1 MSNTQKEFT
10 IMKYTA
16 LFNSRTLM
24 ALTLGVLLIGTTAC
38 KDDDT
43 PDEGPVTEPVTVEPT
58 FTATVKSV
66 ENGLN
71 PDWSPVYNVGV
82 YMIGHGETFA
92 AQNVV
97 EGCDNVAYTVSTD
110 GILTPKEPD
119 RKIAMPAEG
128 SFDFVAY
135 YPWKQ
140 GAESDDEDRINGDL
154 YPVDLSQ
161 QDYLPGIDLLWCR
174 ASKGYTAAQPAVALE
189 FSHVLAQLRLQI
201 VKGAGISESDLDGIS
216 LMIKNV
222 YRTAYFSLRDGTLT
236 YTGQPGD
243 LLLEGASTDNTF
255 TTIMLPSTEVPQ
267 SDRQATI
274 VVPALSKS
282 FTWDIPAD
290 YELVAG
296 KCTVSRI
303 EVDRDGIRVL
313 SNEIVD
319 WTGGE
324 GLPDYE
330 GDFSAG
336 LALPNSY
343 IVRPDQTVEI
353 PVAKAYAVWNTNTL
367 LQSSGISIPKE
378 LKPMIVWQDYYYEAP
393 NYNDKTMI
401 VSNEELR
408 LVGSG
413 EEAKIVVTVPAEKQT
428 GGQTLPLKG
437 NIVVGLSDMS
447 GKFYWSW
454 HLWVVDYDPAQPEN
468 QYVSNGVTFMSRNL
482 GDLTGGAVDG
492 YSAPCLYQWG
502 RKDPLAGNNWSEY
515 PWMAG
520 YVYDGV
526 GKTSTSSMP
535 STCSTDA
542 TANMVSSIQSPL
554 KGLKDV
560 YGAPNYRY
568 TYDWLSDVPGLASD
582 RWCNEDGTKSPF
594 DPCPE
599 GWRVP
604 VSGIDAQSP
613 WNDVTMSSWEHGL
626 RTDNAYYQA
635 VGYFSGSMMADY
647 DSHGYYWSATMDPS
661 TGQAYGFDFTQTAIK
676 PSALIRAY
684 YACPVR
690 CVKE

>member
-1 MSNTQKEFT
+1 M
-10 IMKYTA
+10 I
-16 LFNSRTLM
+16 
-24 ALTLGVLLIGTTAC
+24 
-38 KDDDT
+38 
-43 PDEGPVTEPVTVEPT
+43 
-58 FTATVKSV
+58 SV
-66 ENGLN
+66 A
-71 PDWSPVYNVGV
+71 
-82 YMIGHGETFA
+82 I
-92 AQNVV
+92 
-97 EGCDNVAYTVSTD
+97 
-110 GILTPKEPD
+110 
-119 RKIAMPAEG
+119 
-128 SFDFVAY
+128 
-135 YPWKQ
+135 
-140 GAESDDEDRINGDL
+140 
-154 YPVDLSQ
+154 
-161 QDYLPGIDLLWCR
+161 
-174 ASKGYTAAQPAVALE
+174 
-189 FSHVLAQLRLQI
+189 
-201 VKGAGISESDLDGIS
+201 
-216 LMIKNV
+216 
-222 YRTAYFSLRDGTLT
+222 
-236 YTGQPGD
+236 
-243 LLLEGASTDNTF
+243 
-255 TTIMLPSTEVPQ
+255 
-267 SDRQATI
+267 
-274 VVPALSKS
+274 
-282 FTWDIPAD
+282 
-290 YELVAG
+290 
-296 KCTVSRI
+296 
-303 EVDRDGIRVL
+303 VDRDGIRVL

-343 IVRPDQTVEI
+343 IVRPGQTVEI

-542 TANMVSSIQSPL
+542 TANMVSSIQNPL